1 MDFVTKIRSIKLS
14 AYIMRIWDSFY
25 VMVEPHTFKVY
36 SHEGEEYHEKEKVTV
51 VYLVY
56 KSIDFSYIQSSFG
69 YDWGGGQISI
79 KR

>member
-1 MDFVTKIRSIKLS
+1 MLQWDHTLSKCIRK
-14 AYIMRIWDSFY
+14 
-25 VMVEPHTFKVY
+25 
-36 SHEGEEYHEKEKVTV
+36 GEEYHEKEKVTV

-69 YDWGGGQISI
+69 YDFWGGGQISI

>member
-1 MDFVTKIRSIKLS
+1 MLQWDHTLSKCIRK
-14 AYIMRIWDSFY
+14 
-25 VMVEPHTFKVY
+25 
-36 SHEGEEYHEKEKVTV
+36 GEEYHEKEKVTV

-69 YDWGGGQISI
+69 YDCGEGGQISI

>member
-1 MDFVTKIRSIKLS
+1 MLWWDHTLSKCIRK
-14 AYIMRIWDSFY
+14 
-25 VMVEPHTFKVY
+25 
-36 SHEGEEYHEKEKVTV
+36 GEEYHEKEKVTV

-69 YDWGGGQISI
+69 YDWWEGGQISI

>member
-1 MDFVTKIRSIKLS
+1 MLQWDHTLSKCIRK
-14 AYIMRIWDSFY
+14 
-25 VMVEPHTFKVY
+25 
-36 SHEGEEYHEKEKVTV
+36 GEEYHEKEKIVV

-69 YDWGGGQISI
+69 YDLGGGQISI

>member
-1 MDFVTKIRSIKLS
+1 MLQWDHTLSKCIR
-14 AYIMRIWDSFY
+14 MR
-25 VMVEPHTFKVY
+25 
-36 SHEGEEYHEKEKVTV
+36 GGYHEKEKVTV

-69 YDWGGGQISI
+69 YDWGGQISI